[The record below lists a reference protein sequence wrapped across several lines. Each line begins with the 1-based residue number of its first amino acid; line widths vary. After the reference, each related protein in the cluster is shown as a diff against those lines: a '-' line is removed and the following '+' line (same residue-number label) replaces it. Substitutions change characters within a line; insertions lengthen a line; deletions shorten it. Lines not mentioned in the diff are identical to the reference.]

1 MAGNVKQIEVEDF
14 TFKRTRTR
22 TYDAKNDPNAAI
34 AAILELICPPGSIVP
49 TLAAA
54 EPGPGW
60 LLCNGQAIS
69 KTGFPRLYEVLGD
82 QFGATATTFSLPDL
96 RGKMPMGASADAPLF
111 SVGGA
116 ASVTLTV
123 DQLPE
128 HGHVI
133 NDPGHDHAFTP
144 TPHSH
149 TITDPG
155 HSHGI
160 TDPGH
165 AHDAAAVAA
174 DVAAPTGTADGASA
188 GLTASVATGITI
200 NTATTGIGIGS
211 TAADGSIGSEVT
223 GITIL
228 ETGGG
233 EAIAVLP
240 PYIAVN
246 RMVRT

>member
-1 MAGNVKQIEVEDF
+1 MAQVEIADL

-22 TYDAKNDPNAAI
+22 TYDAQNDPNQAI
-34 AAILELICPPGSIVP
+34 AALVELICPCGTIVA
-49 TLAAA
+49 TMATT

-60 LLCNGQAIS
+60 KLCDGQALL
-69 KTGFPRLYEVLGD
+69 KAEYPRLFAVIGGE
-82 QFGATATTFSLPDL
+82 FGETATSFTLPDL

-233 EAIAVLP
+233 EAIPVLP

-246 RMVRT
+246 WMVRT